1 MTKDKVTK
9 DNHKPLELLNSK
21 ITRLFRKACAD
32 YSLLED
38 GDRVL
43 VALSGGKDSLMLLKL
58 MGQQQKILKPRIE
71 VEAVHVIMDN
81 IPYETD
87 RTYIQRFC
95 EDEGVKLTILHS
107 SFARNGAEA
116 PTKTK
121 QKTKCFL
128 CSWNRRKAIFTYAK
142 EHGFTKVALGH
153 HQDDIL
159 TTLLM
164 NMIYEGSIQTMP
176 PKLKMEHY
184 PIEIIR
190 PLCLVPESMIKE
202 EAQNQGFEKQKTP
215 CPYDRVTKRKEVND
229 LFHQLEAMNPE
240 ARYSLWHSMKNIH
253 PELLV

>member
-1 MTKDKVTK
+1 M
-9 DNHKPLELLNSK
+9 
-21 ITRLFRKACAD
+21 
-32 YSLLED
+32 
-38 GDRVL
+38 
-43 VALSGGKDSLMLLKL
+43 
-58 MGQQQKILKPRIE
+58 
-71 VEAVHVIMDN
+71 
-81 IPYETD
+81 
-87 RTYIQRFC
+87 
-95 EDEGVKLTILHS
+95 
-107 SFARNGAEA
+107 
-116 PTKTK
+116 
-121 QKTKCFL
+121 
-128 CSWNRRKAIFTYAK
+128 
-142 EHGFTKVALGH
+142 ALGH

-229 LFHQLEAMNPE
+229 LFHQLEDMNPE

-253 PELLV
+253 PKLLV